1 MEPAVRE
8 LREGE
13 ATPIGLHLRRGDT
26 GRDIFYFT
34 PNEWYLA
41 WLEEHWD
48 RFDRPRLFVATER
61 PADIEAFHKYNPVT
75 SSSLLSLKAD
85 RYALYNYLPYDLRN
99 PTAQSMDWFP
109 DWYLLTQCDALVF
122 GESTF
127 SFSAA
132 MMNTKVQECWQS
144 RLSTRSFIKLDPW
157 NSYPLALEHLD
168 DYPEAPG
175 TRR

>member
-1 MEPAVRE
+1 LFTPTLEIQKRMEPAVRE

-48 RFDRPRLFVATER
+48 RFDRPRLFVATE
-61 PADIEAFHKYNPVT
+61 
-75 SSSLLSLKAD
+75 D

-144 RLSTRSFIKLDPW
+144 RLSTSRGCLRR
-157 NSYPLALEHLD
+157 HLHSSTR
-168 DYPEAPG
+168 G
-175 TRR
+175 TAIL